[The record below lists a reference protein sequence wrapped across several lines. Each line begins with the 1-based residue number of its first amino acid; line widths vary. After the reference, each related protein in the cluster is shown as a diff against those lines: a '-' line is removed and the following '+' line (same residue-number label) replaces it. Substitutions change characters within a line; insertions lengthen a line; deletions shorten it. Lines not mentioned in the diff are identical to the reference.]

1 MPGCGIPGSK
11 IHLRHQPTA
20 KDIAMWIGIGGHR
33 DDADNWFM
41 LRGSLAGHGRRISY
55 DFMGTNT
62 QFFLQALPTSS
73 SFVGR
78 QAGGIDRHRMTAL
91 YADDGVQKNPALVAA
106 AAETGQNIPRPVLGR
121 EGKTI
126 T

>member
-91 YADDGVQKNPALVAA
+91 YADDGVQKTRRWWRQLRKRDKISPALFLGARV
-106 AAETGQNIPRPVLGR
+106 RP
-121 EGKTI
+121 
-126 T
+126 